1 MITRRE
7 DLTQWVKRVRALT
20 RDLGG
25 RSTLTR
31 SDRVASALAQ
41 GQRREERVARNM
53 QELDH
58 YLASVEASLEVDAA
72 KEAQ

>member
-7 DLTQWVKRVRALT
+7 DLTQWVKRVRTLT